1 MTTALSGQQMTLPV
15 WVGAYSCLSFDHYA
29 WLSPWKW
36 HVKNRSVLRTKEEPE
51 MCILSEGVS
60 RRTVEARG
68 PLRTSFINT

>member
-1 MTTALSGQQMTLPV
+1 MAHSLV
-15 WVGAYSCLSFDHYA
+15 
-29 WLSPWKW
+29 W